1 MDKLVDYVKWIGSL
15 DFDVYPF
22 READALVLCVISYFD
37 VGPVF
42 REHPGYVRDCL
53 PMIESDE
60 LKLEIT
66 GGDMGNREIF
76 EAAARSARFGN
87 LLMTD
92 YESELMTGPSPV
104 QFAAVTFHCPGRF
117 SFIAFRGTDA
127 SLAGWQEDFM
137 ISFTRTDAQL
147 MAQDYAERMLSH
159 EQRLYP
165 VPSPKED
172 QASAGLELYGPVW
185 YMGGHSKG
193 GNEVLYASA
202 MLPEETLNKVRH
214 IYLLDG
220 PGLCPE
226 VTDVDITKRIDGK
239 ATRII
244 PEFSIVGKLFEPE
257 IADTRIVQSFGMG
270 IDQHGLATWA
280 IDHGK
285 LAYAEEN
292 DAVSEWLCESLN
304 EWIGHIPQND
314 RPVFVE
320 EFFDAISVGGTTD
333 LNRILRGSWSDI
345 DAILKRI
352 DASSE
357 LTKKALTELPRLAFQ
372 NAVDQVRQKLEENAA
387 SRKKAKSDNATDE
400 VSC

>member
-1 MDKLVDYVKWIGSL
+1 MDNLSDYILWMGDYPISLTGFHEPDVVILCLLSYIDFRPAFTAERRSIPLKDTLPILQGNGLRVMITGDSKEHEKIYETAAKSKRFGELILSDYVDLL
-15 DFDVYPF
+15 DD
-22 READALVLCVISYFD
+22 
-37 VGPVF
+37 
-42 REHPGYVRDCL
+42 
-53 PMIESDE
+53 
-60 LKLEIT
+60 
-66 GGDMGNREIF
+66 
-76 EAAARSARFGN
+76 
-87 LLMTD
+87 
-92 YESELMTGPSPV
+92 SPTV
-104 QFAAVTFHCPGRF
+104 QFSAVCFHGSDW
-117 SFIAFRGTDA
+117 SFIAYRGTD
-127 SLAGWQEDFM
+127 SSVTGWKEDFM
-137 ISFTRTDAQL
+137 ISFTKTEAQELALNYAKDHLTD
-147 MAQDYAERMLSH
+147 DRI
-159 EQRLYP
+159 
-165 VPSPKED
+165 
-172 QASAGLELYGPVW
+172 W

-226 VTDVDITKRIDGK
+226 VTDVDITRRIDGK

-257 IADTRIVQSFGMG
+257 ISDTRIVQSSAMG
-270 IDQHGLATWA
+270 IEQHGLATWA

-292 DAVSEWLCESLN
+292 DSVSEWLCESLN
-304 EWIGHIPQND
+304 EWIGTIPQDD

-320 EFFDAISVGGTTD
+320 EFFDAISAGGTTD
-333 LNRILRGSWSDI
+333 LNMLRQGSWSDI

-357 LTKKALTELPRLAFQ
+357 LTKKVLTELPRRAFQ
-372 NAVDQVRQKLEENAA
+372 NALDQVRQKIEETAA

>member
-1 MDKLVDYVKWIGSL
+1 MDNLSDYILWMDDYPISLTGFHEPDAVILCLLSYIDFRPVFTAETRSIPLKDTLSILQGDRLRVMITGDSKEHKKIYETAAKSKRFGELILSDYVDLL
-15 DFDVYPF
+15 DDTP
-22 READALVLCVISYFD
+22 
-37 VGPVF
+37 
-42 REHPGYVRDCL
+42 
-53 PMIESDE
+53 
-60 LKLEIT
+60 T
-66 GGDMGNREIF
+66 
-76 EAAARSARFGN
+76 
-87 LLMTD
+87 
-92 YESELMTGPSPV
+92 V
-104 QFAAVTFHCPGRF
+104 QFSAVCFHGSDW
-117 SFIAFRGTDA
+117 SFIAYRGTD
-127 SLAGWQEDFM
+127 SSVTGWKEDFM
-137 ISFTRTDAQL
+137 ISFTKTEAQELALNYAKAHLTD
-147 MAQDYAERMLSH
+147 DRI
-159 EQRLYP
+159 
-165 VPSPKED
+165 
-172 QASAGLELYGPVW
+172 W

-202 MLPEETLNKVRH
+202 MLPEEELNRVNH

-226 VTDVDITKRIDGK
+226 VTDVDITRRIDGK

-257 IADTRIVQSFGMG
+257 ISDTRIVQSSAMG
-270 IDQHGLATWA
+270 IEQHGLATWA

-292 DAVSEWLCESLN
+292 DSVSEWLCESLN

-320 EFFDAISVGGTTD
+320 EFFDAISAGGTTD
-333 LNRILRGSWSDI
+333 LNMLRQGSWSDI

-357 LTKKALTELPRLAFQ
+357 LTKKVLTELPRRAFQ
-372 NAVDQVRQKLEENAA
+372 NALDQVRQKIEETAA